1 MFSLEQCPITC
12 VGRAGGGGGQCQE
25 TRIQSKDRWQK

>member
-12 VGRAGGGGGQCQE
+12 VGRAGGGGAMSRN
-25 TRIQSKDRWQK
+25 TN